1 MNEILSILK
10 DLHEEYEYES
20 SEDFVEDG
28 YLDSFDMI
36 SLVSA
41 LDEKFGISIDGLD
54 ILPENFCNVKAI
66 AETVRR
72 NGGKI

>member
-1 MNEILSILK
+1 MNEILVILK
-10 DLHEEYEYES
+10 DLHEEYDYENS
-20 SEDFVEDG
+20 NDFIEDG

-54 ILPENFCNVKAI
+54 ILPENFCNINAI
-66 AETVRR
+66 TDTVRK
-72 NGGKI
+72 NGGNI